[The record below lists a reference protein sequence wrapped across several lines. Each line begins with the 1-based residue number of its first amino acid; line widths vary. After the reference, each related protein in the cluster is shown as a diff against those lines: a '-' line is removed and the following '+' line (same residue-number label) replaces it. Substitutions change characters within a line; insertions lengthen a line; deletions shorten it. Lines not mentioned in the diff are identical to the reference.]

1 MAAKETTD
9 LETKL
14 TQLNIAVERTQAILS
29 SGKRVSIKR
38 HLEALQ
44 TTAKETNDCKRAVEA
59 VKITNKEERTKIDEW
74 NSEIDSQFEKADEA
88 SSQLEKWLVDAERA
102 EKFVAQEEELKHEL
116 KMHEKKLQMQAELA
130 SKTEVKECEEFIVK
144 PSAKLPK
151 LVLTK
156 FDGSYMNWPKFWG
169 QFSEAI
175 DKSAIAPITK
185 FTYLL
190 ELLEP
195 KVKRCIEALPFSPE
209 GYNRAKAILE
219 DKYGKE
225 SEIVKCYIKEI
236 LDLPQISGANP
247 RKIAEFCEKLTHSVQ
262 ALETM
267 GKLSQ
272 ISGNVSMTLDKL
284 SSIRGDLVRTDPDW
298 ESWDYVKL
306 VEAIK
311 QWVRRNPATSVDKER
326 EDNSR
331 KRLFQARSE
340 GFRPRGCVYCGDLDH
355 KATQCEKIKDVAERK
370 GILAKRG
377 LCFNCAT
384 RTHRASQCTSKT
396 ACGNCNQRHHT
407 SICDQKNL
415 KSEKNE
421 KNDNNPSDKKLM
433 TDGQSGEGIFPV
445 VIVNVNN
452 VMCRALIDSGA
463 GSSYASA
470 KLINAL
476 KIKPCEI
483 RNQRVDMLLTSQTAR
498 MEFYDAKV
506 SSFDG
511 SYEMKVRLTK
521 VEKGE
526 LLSMDNPSYDKLIE
540 RYQHLEPVRM
550 DDKATKRQLPIH
562 LVLGS
567 GEYAR
572 IKTST
577 KPLVGKDFEP
587 IAEKTKLG
595 WFIMSPGVEIDKQT
609 MLLTQTSQTDF
620 ERLCRLDVLGLK
632 DTSESDQGVV
642 YEDFKENLP
651 RNPAGWYETNLPWKP
666 DHPHLPTNETGSRR
680 RLNNLV
686 KKLERNG
693 DYEQYNEIIQ
703 DQLEQSIIEPATTK
717 RGALSQL
724 AKIYDPLGLVS
735 PTTLPG
741 KLLYREMCEANL
753 AWDGEFPE
761 NLMKRWKDWYDHFP
775 EHYTVPRTLAPHHQP
790 ILSINL
796 HAFGDAS
803 KQGVAAAVYA
813 VIEQETGTTQGL
825 VCSKSR
831 IAKRNLTIPRLELVA
846 GHMAANLVTN
856 VEEALGRETVTA
868 VHGWLD
874 STVAL
879 YWINGR
885 GEYRQFVS
893 NRVKKIREHERLEW
907 HHVPTDQNPAD
918 LGSRG
923 GNVVSNE
930 LWKTGPE
937 WLSDRSKWPPRAI
950 LEACPEVNQEIKS
963 KSTSQA
969 LTTVSTSTD
978 GDVFDG
984 LMEKYSL
991 RKTLR
996 ICAWVQ
1002 RFLHNCRTQPDQRE
1016 SGPLKWK
1023 EMQKRD
1029 VWWIKKV
1036 QNEATNNPETE
1047 AIKRELNLQPNE
1059 SGILECRG
1067 RIDGEYPIY
1076 LPRNNTYTQKVVEQ
1090 AHQNTLH
1097 GGVAMTMAKVRDRF
1111 WVPKLRCLVKRIR
1124 SNCHGCV
1131 RFRAQ
1136 AYQSPPIGNLPTTRT
1151 QGTTPF
1157 QVLGVDFA
1165 GPIRYRA
1172 KTKVEKKAYLVLYG
1186 CSLTRAVHLEV
1197 LKSLE
1202 VGEFL
1207 PSLKRL
1213 IARRGRPKLVYS
1225 DNATTFKAA
1234 AKWLK
1239 QAQKNERLHAFLIDN
1254 TIEWRFNLSRAPW
1267 WGGQFE
1273 RLIGLFKR
1281 AFYKTIGNGTLTWE
1295 ELEEVVLDIEI
1306 ALNNRPLNYLEH
1318 DVEMSVLTPNT
1329 MLNINPNILPELKAH
1344 YLEEQNL
1351 RKRAKF
1357 LKKCKETMWKRWTR
1371 EYVRSLR
1378 ERHRQGKGKQIS
1390 YPKVGDAVIIQDEE
1404 RNRNHWKMGIVEEL
1418 IKGRDGIV
1426 RGAKV
1431 RTAKGKLE
1439 RAIQQ
1444 LYPLELSSEEKWK
1457 PNPGA
1462 PSFEPRPKRDA
1473 AAAAT
1478 LRIQDQAQMNSD
1490 NI

>member
-1 MAAKETTD
+1 M
-9 LETKL
+9 
-14 TQLNIAVERTQAILS
+14 
-29 SGKRVSIKR
+29 
-38 HLEALQ
+38 
-44 TTAKETNDCKRAVEA
+44 
-59 VKITNKEERTKIDEW
+59 
-74 NSEIDSQFEKADEA
+74 FP
-88 SSQLEKWLVDAERA
+88 
-102 EKFVAQEEELKHEL
+102 ELK
-116 KMHEKKLQMQAELA
+116 
-130 SKTEVKECEEFIVK
+130 
-144 PSAKLPK
+144 
-151 LVLTK
+151 
-156 FDGSYMNWPKFWG
+156 
-169 QFSEAI
+169 
-175 DKSAIAPITK
+175 
-185 FTYLL
+185 
-190 ELLEP
+190 
-195 KVKRCIEALPFSPE
+195 
-209 GYNRAKAILE
+209 
-219 DKYGKE
+219 
-225 SEIVKCYIKEI
+225 
-236 LDLPQISGANP
+236 
-247 RKIAEFCEKLTHSVQ
+247 
-262 ALETM
+262 
-267 GKLSQ
+267 SQ
-272 ISGNVSMTLDKL
+272 
-284 SSIRGDLVRTDPDW
+284 
-298 ESWDYVKL
+298 
-306 VEAIK
+306 
-311 QWVRRNPATSVDKER
+311 
-326 EDNSR
+326 
-331 KRLFQARSE
+331 
-340 GFRPRGCVYCGDLDH
+340 
-355 KATQCEKIKDVAERK
+355 
-370 GILAKRG
+370 
-377 LCFNCAT
+377 
-384 RTHRASQCTSKT
+384 
-396 ACGNCNQRHHT
+396 
-407 SICDQKNL
+407 
-415 KSEKNE
+415 
-421 KNDNNPSDKKLM
+421 
-433 TDGQSGEGIFPV
+433 
-445 VIVNVNN
+445 
-452 VMCRALIDSGA
+452 IDSGA

-498 MEFYDAKV
+498 MELYDAKV
-506 SSFDG
+506 SSLDG

-526 LLSMDNPSYDKLIE
+526 LLSMDNPGYEKLIE
-540 RYQHLEPVRM
+540 SYQHLEPVKM

-577 KPLVGKDFEP
+577 KPLVGNDFEP

-595 WFIMSPGVEIDKQT
+595 WFIMSPGVEMDKQT

-632 DTSESDQGVV
+632 DTSESDQDVV
-642 YEDFKENLP
+642 YEDFKENLA

-693 DYEQYNEIIQ
+693 NYEQYNDIIQ
-703 DQLEQSIIEPATTK
+703 EQFEKGIIEPAPAEVNGKEFYIPHKGVVKQSAETTKLRIVYDASARESSTQPSLNDCLNPGPPLQNLLWSILVRSRFYPILLTGDLEKAFLQVRIKEIERDALRFHWKAPGSDVISVYRFTRALFGLTCSPFLLGGVLNEHLKSWETRHPELVKEIRNGLYVDDLMTGGVNAKEVGEKKSKSIEVFNDARFKLHKWHSNLSELEATDPQQNETTSYDVSVGEATFAKQQLGTSQSGTKLLGLQWNKSQDVLKVATTKEEPATTK

-761 NLMKRWKDWYDHFP
+761 NLTKRWKEWYEYFP
-775 EHYTVPRTLAPHHQP
+775 EHYTVHRTLAPNHQP

-803 KQGVAAAVYA
+803 RKGVAAVVYA
-813 VIEQETGTTQGL
+813 VIEQEKSTTQGL

-856 VEEALGRETVTA
+856 VEEAIGRETVTA
-868 VHGWLD
+868 VHCWLD

-879 YWINGR
+879 YWINGQ

-907 HHVPTDQNPAD
+907 HHVPTEQNPAD
-918 LGSRG
+918 LASRG
-923 GNVVSNE
+923 GNVVGNE

-937 WLSDRSKWPPRAI
+937 WLSYSSKWPPRVI
-950 LEACPEVNQEIKS
+950 LEACSEVNQEIKS

-969 LTTVSTSTD
+969 LTTVSSSTD
-978 GDVFDG
+978 SDVFER

-1002 RFLHNCRTQPDQRE
+1002 RFLQNCRIQPDQRE

-1023 EMQKRD
+1023 EIKKRD
-1029 VWWIKKV
+1029 VWWIKRV
-1036 QNEATNNPETE
+1036 QNEATNSPETE
-1047 AIKRELNLQPNE
+1047 AIKRELNLQLNE

-1067 RIDGEYPIY
+1067 RIDGEYPMY
-1076 LPRNNTYTQKVVEQ
+1076 LPRNSTYTQKVVEQ
-1090 AHQNTLH
+1090 AHHNTLH

-1136 AYQSPPIGNLPTTRT
+1136 AYQSPPIGNLPTATRT
-1151 QGTTPF
+1151 QGTAPF
-1157 QVLGVDFA
+1157 QVLGVDFT
-1165 GPIRYRA
+1165 GPIRYRT
-1172 KTKVEKKAYLVLYG
+1172 KTKVEKKGYLVLYG
-1186 CSLTRAVHLEV
+1186 CSLTRAVHLE
-1197 LKSLE
+1197 LLRSLE

-1213 IARRGRPKLVYS
+1213 VARRGRPKLIYS

-1239 QAQKNERLHAFLIDN
+1239 QAQKDERLHAFLNDN

-1281 AFYKTIGNGTLTWE
+1281 AFYKTIGDGTSTWE
-1295 ELEEVVLDIEI
+1295 ELEVVLDVEI

-1344 YLEEQNL
+1344 YLEEKNL

-1357 LKKCKETMWKRWTR
+1357 LKKCKEAMWKRWTR

-1378 ERHRQGKGKQIS
+1378 ERHRQEKGKQIS
-1390 YPKVGDAVIIQDEE
+1390 YPKLGDAVIIQDEE

-1418 IKGRDGIV
+1418 ITGRDGIV

-1431 RTAKGKLE
+1431 RTAKSKLE

-1444 LYPLELSSEEKWK
+1444 LYPLELSSEEKWE

-1462 PSFEPRPKRDA
+1462 PSFKPRPKRDA

-1478 LRIQDQAQMNSD
+1478 HRIQDQAQAGSD

>member
-506 SSFDG
+506 SSLDG

-642 YEDFKENLP
+642 YEDFKENLA

-666 DHPHLPTNETGSRR
+666 DHPHLPTNEIGSRR

-856 VEEALGRETVTA
+856 VEEALDRETVTA

-1047 AIKRELNLQPNE
+1047 AIKRELNLQLNE

-1172 KTKVEKKAYLVLYG
+1172 KTMVEKKAYLVLYG

-1213 IARRGRPKLVYS
+1213 IARQGRPKLVYS